1 MRLYEIRRGQVTDVE
16 LARPRLLRLSVAAP
30 AAGARASL
38 SDLRTFVVGDLI
50 RRNAE
55 RRKLVIQA
63 GQDAGGAADG
73 AALGLRPAEEARLD
87 GLIDVQVSG
96 PDPGDQARHWT
107 APGPVRF
114 SADTGRNGRPDRAG
128 RHDSDNSDS
137 DDSDDSDNRSDD
149 SGLVHLDDLT
159 GRGLDP
165 LALRL
170 AFLEQPYRD
179 ALTLTWPALA
189 DADQALRDLR
199 AQVADWA
206 THPSRPLSAPHAAE
220 VTAAFDDDLFTPG
233 ALVTLRALAA
243 SPQVPPGAKFETFAH
258 LDQLLGLDLASQVGR

>member
-30 AAGARASL
+30 AAGARASV

-114 SADTGRNGRPDRAG
+114 SADDGRNGAHDRAG
-128 RHDSDNSDS
+128 RHDSGGGHDS
-137 DDSDDSDNRSDD
+137 GGD

-179 ALTLTWPALA
+179 ELTLTWPALA
-189 DADQALRDLR
+189 DADLALRDLR

-220 VTAAFDDDLFTPG
+220 VTAAFDNDLFTPG

>member
-1 MRLYEIRRGQVTDVE
+1 MRLYDLRQGQVTDVE
-16 LARPRLLRLSVAAP
+16 TARPRLLRLSVAAP
-30 AAGARASL
+30 AAGDRAAL

-63 GQDAGGAADG
+63 GQEAGGAADG
-73 AALGLRPAEEARLD
+73 AALGLRPSEEARLD
-87 GLIDVQVSG
+87 GLVDVQVGG
-96 PDPGDQARHWT
+96 PDPADRARHWT
-107 APGPVRF
+107 TPGPVRF
-114 SADTGRNGRPDRAG
+114 DQDGGPVG
-128 RHDSDNSDS
+128 
-137 DDSDDSDNRSDD
+137 
-149 SGLVHLDDLT
+149 LDDVT
-159 GRGLDP
+159 SRGLDP

-179 ALTLTWPALA
+179 GLTLTWPALTA
-189 DADQALRDLR
+189 ADQALRAMR

-220 VTAAFDDDLFTPG
+220 VTAAFDNDLFTPG

>member
-30 AAGARASL
+30 AARARASV
-38 SDLRTFVVGDLI
+38 SDLRAFVVGDLI

-137 DDSDDSDNRSDD
+137 DDSDNRSDD

-179 ALTLTWPALA
+179 ELTLTWPALA